1 MNTYYTI
8 KNFRV
13 YNQEG
18 QTFKMSPITVL
29 TGCNSSG
36 KSSLVKSQLLL
47 RDFMRKIHE
56 GLDKGNCR
64 PDLYHLKLMGNE
76 TKLGAF
82 NSVKNHDSEDGSK
95 ISFSYEV
102 SVPEIGKPVLVTYE
116 FVEDKNDI
124 FRNGILSHIRISG
137 LNGKVIYEAERTE
150 DLSDT
155 RPEIGIRLETKV
167 LDLNYFLPLKIYDA
181 HGKESLEINR
191 VNLFKLDVYDAL
203 KDATKDNIHSY
214 LPIYGK
220 KEKDEHLNFIIEKFK
235 DSGHTTF
242 GQYVDHLCD
251 DFLSIVGPTDFSL
264 ESRARDYSF
273 DKIFRRYLSE
283 YVKIGAYYDFARI
296 LLKSPL
302 HSDLSSGKI
311 SMDEA
316 LSSIAKELSGD
327 TCLTNKCLF
336 TLLLSLENKRNIEKD
351 ESQQYTLVDAKDN
364 NILNIF
370 FDKCIDLLMEIL
382 APDFIRNLEYVGS
395 SRATI
400 ARIYTLVDKTDDFSR
415 ILTNYAEEISRYKSN
430 LSENSTFI
438 PGSFINKWAKRFE
451 IGESIEF
458 IYGDNGQGLSILV
471 HRDESD
477 TEGHLLADEGYGMT
491 QLLSTLIS
499 IEILAMK
506 AEPLGRMNDRYKE
519 DVKRLWHGDQYLEM
533 TEYDFY
539 FGDYKPSTL
548 AIEEP
553 EIHLHP
559 EYQSKLAEMF
569 LDAYR
574 RFSIEFIIETH
585 SEYLIR
591 RLQTM
596 IPQVKR
602 GHEYG
607 LDLDELSIY
616 YINSPKR
623 VKEDPQLKQVV
634 RIKVGEDGRLQNS
647 FGPGFFD
654 EATRQ
659 ALKLVYPEM

>member
-13 YNQEG
+13 FNQEG

-47 RDFMRKIHE
+47 RDFIRKIQE

-64 PDLYHLKLMGNE
+64 PDLYHLEFFGNE
-76 TKLGAF
+76 MKFGAF
-82 NSVKNHDSEDGSK
+82 NSVKNHDSEEGSK

-137 LNGKVIYEAERTE
+137 LNGEVIYEAERTE
-150 DLSDT
+150 DLSEM

-167 LDLNYFLPLKIYDA
+167 LDLNYFLPLKIYDE
-181 HGKESLEINR
+181 HGKETAEIHR
-191 VNLFKLDVYDAL
+191 QELFELDIHKGL
-203 KDATKDNIHSY
+203 KDATKDNINSFF
-214 LPIYGK
+214 PNIFCEEK
-220 KEKDEHLNFIIEKFK
+220 KEILYGIIDHFQK
-235 DSGHTTF
+235 SNCSTF
-242 GQYVDHLCD
+242 GQYVDCLSK
-251 DFLSIVGPTDFSL
+251 DFLSIVEPWDDPL
-264 ESRARDYSF
+264 ESGTKFYSF
-273 DKIFRRYLSE
+273 DKIFKRYLSE
-283 YVKIGAYYDFARI
+283 YMKMGFHADEDSRFRNKYWFSE
-296 LLKSPL
+296 LLHLEREKNAKPDGQPSR
-302 HSDLSSGKI
+302 DLIQINNNS
-311 SMDEA
+311 
-316 LSSIAKELSGD
+316 LLD
-327 TCLTNKCLF
+327 T
-336 TLLLSLENKRNIEKD
+336 
-351 ESQQYTLVDAKDN
+351 
-364 NILNIF
+364 F
-370 FDKCIDLLMEIL
+370 FDKCIDIIMKMLT
-382 APDFIRNLEYVGS
+382 PDFIRNMEYVGS

-400 ARIYTLVDKTDDFSR
+400 ARIYTLAEKTDDFSR
-415 ILTNYAEEISRYKSN
+415 ILTNYAEEVSRYKSN
-430 LSENSTFI
+430 VSENSTFS

-458 IYGDNGQGLSILV
+458 KYEEDGKGLSIIV
-471 HRDESD
+471 HKDKTD
-477 TEGHLLADEGYGMT
+477 IKGHLLADEGYGLT

-506 AEPLGRMNDRYKE
+506 AEPLGRMNDRYKD

-533 TEYDFY
+533 TGYDFY